1 MSKSD
6 IPAKPQGYI
15 PVSLGW
21 LLFGM
26 SLPNPDML
34 EGLANHCSLMADLI
48 SEQGL
53 VTWSWLE

>member
-26 SLPNPDML
+26 SLPNPDNPML
-34 EGLANHCSLMADLI
+34 GAGQSLFLDGRFDL
-48 SEQGL
+48 
-53 VTWSWLE
+53 